1 MRAFSRTLLTRA
13 SRGLLIAGAIALLAG
28 CAQKGETTSRA
39 GGDTGSSASAVQS
52 KGAVYPEACLRLPGV
67 YEGVIP
73 AADGPGIRVTLYL
86 RAVGTYTMTEHYIGR
101 DFTTSSGG
109 DWSTHADR
117 VALDPITEK
126 NPARLLRIEA
136 GALRFLDLEGDFI
149 DGPLSEHYVLR
160 KSGCPMSAQ

>member
-1 MRAFSRTLLTRA
+1 MRPTTRTLFSRA
-13 SRGLLIAGAIALLAG
+13 SRAVLVAGAIALLAG
-28 CAQKGETTSRA
+28 CAQKGEMSSRTGA
-39 GGDTGSSASAVQS
+39 ETGSA
-52 KGAVYPEACLRLPGV
+52 GAVKEVSYPKDCLRLPGV

-101 DFTTSSGG
+101 NFTTSSGG

-136 GALRFLDLEGDFI
+136 GALRFLDLEGNFI
-149 DGPLSEHYVLR
+149 DGALSEHYVLR
-160 KSGCPMSAQ
+160 KSGCPKPAQ

>member
-1 MRAFSRTLLTRA
+1 MRPTTRTLLNRA
-13 SRGLLIAGAIALLAG
+13 SRAVLVAGAIALLAG
-28 CAQKGETTSRA
+28 CAQKGEMNSRA
-39 GGDTGSSASAVQS
+39 GMETGSAGTVKEA
-52 KGAVYPEACLRLPGV
+52 GYPKDCLRLPGV

-101 DFTTSSGG
+101 NFTTSSGG

-149 DGPLSEHYVLR
+149 DGALSKHYVLR
-160 KSGCPMSAQ
+160 KSGCPKPAQ

>member
-1 MRAFSRTLLTRA
+1 MRPTTRTLLTRA
-13 SRGLLIAGAIALLAG
+13 SRAVLVAGAIALLAG
-28 CAQKGETTSRA
+28 CAQKGEMSSRTGA
-39 GGDTGSSASAVQS
+39 ETGSA
-52 KGAVYPEACLRLPGV
+52 GAVKEAAYPKDCLRLPGV

-101 DFTTSSGG
+101 NFTASSGG

-136 GALRFLDLEGDFI
+136 GALRFLDLEGEFI

-160 KSGCPMSAQ
+160 KSGCPKPAS

>member
-1 MRAFSRTLLTRA
+1 MRPTTRTLLTRA
-13 SRGLLIAGAIALLAG
+13 SRAVLVAGAIAFLAG
-28 CAQKGETTSRA
+28 CAQKGEMNSRTGA
-39 GGDTGSSASAVQS
+39 ETGSSVA
-52 KGAVYPEACLRLPGV
+52 KTTETGYPKDCLRLPGV

-101 DFTTSSGG
+101 NFTTSSGG

-160 KSGCPMSAQ
+160 KSGCPKPAQ